1 MDTLATPQ
9 TLVDV
14 QKDDWVINEHPHQC
28 STIKPSRHCFKVT
41 KRTPKLIWLGGE
53 RYRLSGQPVGQWAR
67 DWIRLPKPGE
77 VDELRD
83 EQAQKEAGRDESAH
97 QYRDRRERYIS
108 LIYQAALKRDRELF
122 VELLG
127 PWEVGNWDEK
137 LAKLD
142 EINQTVKG

>member
-9 TLVDV
+9 PLVDV
-14 QKDDWVINEHPHQC
+14 QQGDWIINEHPIQC
-28 STIKPSRHCFKVT
+28 STMTPIRHCFKVT
-41 KRTPKLIWLGGE
+41 KRTPKLIWIGGD
-53 RYRLSGQPVGQWAR
+53 RYRLSGAPTGKWAYDR
-67 DWIRLPKPGE
+67 IRLPKPGE

-83 EQAQKEAGRDESAH
+83 EQKQKEAGREESAH

-127 PWEVGNWDEK
+127 PWEVGDWDEK
-137 LAKLD
+137 LAQLD